1 LIKQKEIETNKLIAT
16 CIEDCI
22 AAGLFNDVDVEL
34 FTHQI
39 VMFSHSRALKAWRFH
54 RLMSLNEYVARGL
67 NLMLNSVLTE
77 SGKKAFFDLKRTQA
91 ETVVDGSH
99 RRRVRARR

>member
-1 LIKQKEIETNKLIAT
+1 
-16 CIEDCI
+16 
-22 AAGLFNDVDVEL
+22 V
-34 FTHQI
+34 
-39 VMFSHSRALKAWRFH
+39 
-54 RLMSLNEYVARGL
+54 SLNEYVARGL

-91 ETVVDGSH
+91 ETAVDGSH